1 MKKRILSCFMA
12 LALCLTLLPAAA
24 LAAEGHQHCVCG
36 KTEHVDIGDHTVDQ
50 ITFDKWLASSA
61 GRGYTLYVGGQGS
74 SSPTGGD
81 SQTVTDGK
89 YVLTD
94 GNYYLKTGEDGFESN
109 VTIEHPIQIRGNVT
123 ICLNGKWIENVGKTT
138 GSVFEVPTDSTL
150 TLTNCTG
157 DGRIKCENGSG
168 VYVNGGTLNLYSGQ
182 ISNSTEQNVS
192 GSKNTYGGGVYVNS
206 GTFNMYG
213 GVITG
218 NSANYG
224 GGVYVKSGTFTM
236 YGGTIKNN
244 ISSNGSGSSSSGG
257 GVCVEASG
265 KFIMKNDA
273 SVTAN
278 TITFGSIAGAGV
290 YVNGGE
296 FEMNDNASVT
306 GNKASNSK
314 GSSGGGVYVNGGTF
328 KMNGKSKVTGNE
340 ATYGN
345 TLNGGG
351 VYVNGGTFEM
361 NNNASVSGNTANYGG
376 GVYVNSGTFQMNDG
390 TIGGATAAAANTAK
404 HGGGGVYV
412 KDGKF
417 VMNGPT
423 TSVSGNTATD
433 NGGGVYV
440 EGGTFTMHD
449 GTIGGGEGA
458 ANTADQGGG
467 VYVSSGTFTMSG
479 GSITGNDGNGV
490 YVHNIDNATFTVSGA
505 PTVMRNTR
513 GGAASN
519 VYLAGDN
526 KTITIGEAG
535 LTDGASIGVIK
546 TRLLYVGDTIA
557 TGATEDY
564 SGNFSIDD
572 TQQYVVKY
580 DETNSQ
586 LVLAKKSGGTTAGHK
601 HCICG
606 ETHTDVGDHTSVSQI
621 EFATKLWYDEDNKKL
636 MMGDKEWTPTTTTV
650 GSNNPSLHYVLSE
663 GSYYLGS
670 NIKLTESIHIQKG
683 VKLCLNGFSIIS
695 NGTETGRHVIIVEG
709 SSLTLTDCKGSG
721 KITHADR
728 KNGGGVS
735 VYDPSSVFNMFGGI
749 ITGNNI
755 DGGVKNNGTFNMY
768 GGEISDNE
776 AGNGGGVYV
785 NQVGKFNM
793 YGGSITGNR
802 SVRGKGSGVYVNGG
816 IEISGGSDSA
826 STKIVKI
833 TGNTEDN
840 LYLAEGKVIKLGS
853 VHYQTSV
860 GVTTAVKPE
869 KGNHVKIADVTSGDV
884 GLPKN
889 ITSDAPQYV
898 TERVGATLVL
908 KTKETEILVSGIT
921 LNGEKWNLKVGD
933 TQEITAT
940 VAPNDATKKDV
951 IWTSSN
957 TDVATVENGV
967 VTAKAAGTAT
977 ITVKATDSSNVS
989 ATCEVTV
996 TGGTTPPQPSNPGGS
1011 TGGNTGGSS
1020 GSSSSDSSDSN
1031 PIIKTETKNNAD
1043 GSTTKTETRKDG
1055 SVTAT
1060 TTGKD
1065 GSVSK
1070 TETKKDGSSVTENKA
1085 ADGSTGTVKTDK
1097 NGQTEAKTAL
1107 SNKAIEDAKKSGEP
1121 VKAPVEVEASRNSGT
1136 APTVKVELPGNA
1148 GKTEVEIPVSN
1159 ATAGTVAVLV
1169 HPDGTEEILK
1179 ASVPTENGIR
1189 LTVDGSATVKIVDNS
1204 KDFID
1209 TRNHWAREEI
1219 DFVSARELVNGMS
1232 DTIYAPNAS
1241 ATRAQLWT
1249 ILARQNDADLN
1260 GGNTWYEKAQL
1271 WSKDKG
1277 ISDGT
1282 EPNAAINRAQMVTML
1297 WRTMG
1302 QPAATGKVSFA
1313 DVPAGSYYAQAV
1325 AWAVESGIT
1334 QGVGGGK
1341 FDPTAT
1347 CTRAQIATFLAR
1359 SMK

>member
-12 LALCLTLLPAAA
+12 LALCLTLLPTAA
-24 LAAEGHQHCVCG
+24 LAAEEHQHCLCG
-36 KTEHVDIGDHTVDQ
+36 KTQHVDIGDHTVDQ
-50 ITFDKWLASSA
+50 ITFDKWLDSWA
-61 GRGYTLYVGGQGS
+61 GSGYTLVVGGQGS
-74 SSPTGGD
+74 SSPTDGD
-81 SQTVTDGK
+81 SLTLTEGK
-89 YVLTD
+89 YVLTG
-94 GNYYLKTGEDGFESN
+94 GNYYLMKN
-109 VTIEHPIQIRGNVT
+109 VTIEHPIKINGDVT
-123 ICLNGKWIENVGKTT
+123 ICLNGKQIQKVGDTT
-138 GSVFEVPTDSTL
+138 GPVFEVPSGKKL

-157 DGRIKCENGSG
+157 NGQVMCANNNDNGSG

-182 ISNSTEQNVS
+182 IAS
-192 GSKNTYGGGVYVNS
+192 SKGQKGTDPNNRYGGGVYVDNG

-213 GVITG
+213 GVITK
-218 NSANYG
+218 NDANYG
-224 GGVYVKSGTFTM
+224 GGVCVTGTNSKFNM
-236 YGGTIKNN
+236 HGGTITKN
-244 ISSNGSGSSSSGG
+244 
-257 GVCVEASG
+257 
-265 KFIMKNDA
+265 
-273 SVTAN
+273 TAN
-278 TITFGSIAGAGV
+278 H
-290 YVNGGE
+290 
-296 FEMNDNASVT
+296 
-306 GNKASNSK
+306 
-314 GSSGGGVYVNGGTF
+314 GGGVYVEGGKFT
-328 KMNGKSKVTGNE
+328 MNGTSSITDNI
-340 ATYGN
+340 A
-345 TLNGGG
+345 NGKNGKNGTSGG
-351 VYVNGGTFEM
+351 VYVSNNGTFTMNGGTI
-361 NNNASVSGNTANYGG
+361 SGNTANSTDGGVGVYRGTAPAKFEMNGGTITGNTASQGG
-376 GVYVNSGTFQMNDG
+376 GVGVHRVDSTFIMNGG
-390 TIGGATAAAANTAK
+390 TI
-404 HGGGGVYV
+404 
-412 KDGKF
+412 
-417 VMNGPT
+417 
-423 TSVSGNTATD
+423 SGNTATN

-449 GTIGGGEGA
+449 GTIGGTIEGD
-458 ANTADQGGG
+458 ANTANQDGGG
-467 VYVSSGTFTMSG
+467 VYVSSGTFTMSDG
-479 GSITGNDGNGV
+479 RITGNHNNGV
-490 YVHNIDNATFTVSGA
+490 FVSNSANTTFTVSGA
-505 PTVMRNTR
+505 PTVMGNTR
-513 GGAASN
+513 ESADSN
-519 VYLAGDN
+519 VFLAGSQ
-526 KTITIGEAG
+526 TITIGGTLNE
-535 LTDGASIGVIK
+535 GASIGV
-546 TRLLYVGDTIA
+546 TRGAYFVIA
-557 TGATEDY
+557 NNVNEDY
-564 SGNFSIDD
+564 SSIFFSDN
-572 TQQYVVKY
+572 TQYKVEYDKT
-580 DETNSQ
+580 DETNHK

-816 IEISGGSDSA
+816 IEIPGGSDSA

-996 TGGTTPPQPSNPGGS
+996 TADTTTGGGSSGGS

-1020 GSSSSDSSDSN
+1020 SSGGSSSGGSGSYNSN
-1031 PIIKTETKNNAD
+1031 PIIKTETKNNTD

-1055 SVTAT
+1055 SVTQT

-1070 TETKKDGSSVTENKA
+1070 TETKKDGSSVTETKA
-1085 ADGSTGTVKTDK
+1085 SDGSTGTVKTDK
-1097 NGQTEAKTAL
+1097 NGQTTAETAL
-1107 SNKAIEDAKKSGEP
+1107 SSKAIETAKRNGEP
-1121 VKAPVEVEASRNSGT
+1121 VKAPVEVKATRDSDT
-1136 APTVKVELPGNA
+1136 APTVKVELPKGA
-1148 GKTEVEIPVSN
+1148 GETKVEIPVTN
-1159 ATAGTVAVLV
+1159 VKPGTVAVLV
-1169 HPDGTEEILK
+1169 HADGTEEIVKNSL
-1179 ASVPTENGIR
+1179 PTEDGIQ
-1189 LTVDGSATVKIVDNS
+1189 LTVNGGATVKIVDNS

-1209 TRNHWAREEI
+1209 TRTHWAKDAI
-1219 DFVSARELVNGMS
+1219 DFVSARGLVNGMN
-1232 DTIYAPNAS
+1232 DFTYAPNNS
-1241 ATRAQLWT
+1241 TTRAQLWT

-1260 GGNTWYEKAQL
+1260 GGSVWYEKAQL

-1302 QPAATGKVSFA
+1302 QPAAGGAATFT
-1313 DVPAGSYYAQAV
+1313 DVPADSYYAQAV
-1325 AWAVESGIT
+1325 AWAVENGIT
-1334 QGVGGGK
+1334 TGVGGGK